1 MMFKKTLLVAAV
13 IALGGFAV
21 TASAVTVSGTF
32 KVQMTILKSCSVTT
46 TTASTIQLGAAAGVA
61 STATN
66 TNSSGVISVTCAKTT
81 PYSVGLLPASANGGD
96 ANGNGN
102 MISTTAPTTNT
113 DKVPYT
119 LYQNAG
125 LSIVWGNTVG
135 TNTLTAANGLVAG
148 TGAATNY
155 TVYAQAPSAN
165 FTPDSYADNVAVNVI
180 Y

>member
-1 MMFKKTLLVAAV
+1 MMFKKTLIAA
-13 IALGGFAV
+13 AMFTLGGFAA
-21 TASAVTVSGTF
+21 TASAVTATGTF
-32 KVQMTILKSCSVTT
+32 KVQMTILKSCAITT
-46 TTASTIQLGAAAGVA
+46 TAASTIQLGAVAGVA

-66 TNSSGVISVTCAKTT
+66 TNSSGVISVNCSKTT
-81 PYSVGLLPASANGGD
+81 PYSVGLLPTAANGGD

-102 MISTTAPTTNT
+102 MISTTAPATNT

-119 LYQNAG
+119 LYQNAA
-125 LSIVWGNTVG
+125 LSTVWGNTAG
-135 TNTLTAANGLVAG
+135 TNTLTAANGLVVG